1 MSHQTCHHPGAFAVQ
16 YHSIVVPIAN
26 PDTAPALLNLA
37 YQLVGEDG
45 RVIGLYVTNGEGED
59 YAEKLDVLEGIVE
72 EASDEARPIV
82 FKKYVG
88 TSVIRGIMDTVREE
102 NGDLLI
108 LGVQQKK
115 SGEFQLGAISENVT
129 RAAVC
134 DVVIYR
140 AARKGDAGAN
150 AEGEYQRGAYHR
162 VVVPVDGSPSARAA
176 CEVGILLADETPI
189 EAMYAQERGEPRW
202 HGTAQIAHALEDIEG
217 AERFKRSV
225 ITADQP
231 AAGILARLKS
241 SDLTVLGIKDRSQ
254 LERWLYG
261 DFSREI
267 LNRATGAVL
276 LVYREAT
283 TPGVGRAV
291 QRGLNRLRLNLTEVE
306 QEELEWQ
313 GDRMGAPSLDFFV
326 LTLIAATLASLGLLL
341 NSSAVIIGAML
352 VAPLMQPLI
361 ALAVGMSAWNVRL
374 FWRGIF
380 TLARGIVAALAVSVL
395 VAALV
400 PTSVLTPEI
409 LARTNPSLP
418 DLAVAFVSGV
428 VGAYAT
434 VRKDIPAALAGVAIA
449 AALMP
454 PLCVVGINIAAGN
467 LAVAERAALLFL
479 TNITAITVAA
489 WLCFAWA
496 GLRPRLEHKPTLAQR
511 LLQMGTV
518 VAAVAIIGA
527 MAYLVVSTNNR
538 PLIEDRLRAALNP
551 AEVVSLE
558 MIPDNPIRL
567 VVVVRA
573 AQPPTREQVVIAE
586 AALNEALSVPVQLE
600 VVALTTIAL
609 TE

>member
-1 MSHQTCHHPGAFAVQ
+1 MQ
-16 YHSIVVPIAN
+16 YRSIVVPVAN
-26 PDTAPALLNLA
+26 PYTAPALLNLA
-37 YQLVGEDG
+37 YQLVAEGG
-45 RVIGLYVTNGEGED
+45 RVIGLYVTNGDTEEH
-59 YAEKLDVLEGIVE
+59 AEALDVLEGIVE
-72 EASDEARPIV
+72 EASEDGCPIV
-82 FKKYVG
+82 FKKHIG

-108 LGVQQKK
+108 LGAQQKK
-115 SGEFQLGAISENVT
+115 SGEFHLGAISENVA
-129 RAAVC
+129 RAAAC

-140 AARKGDAGAN
+140 AVRKGEAGAN
-150 AEGEYQRGAYHR
+150 TEGEYQR
-162 VVVPVDGSPSARAA
+162 VVVPVDGSPSAKAA
-176 CEVGILLADETPI
+176 CEVGLLLADETPI
-189 EAMYAQERGEPRW
+189 EAMYAQKRGEPRW
-202 HGTAQIAHALEDIEG
+202 HGMAQIDHALEGVEG

-231 AAGILARLKS
+231 VAGLLARLKS
-241 SDLTVLGIKDRSQ
+241 SDITVLGLKDRSQ

-267 LNRATGAVL
+267 LDRAAGAVL

-283 TPGVGRAV
+283 APGVGRVV

-313 GDRMGAPSLDFFV
+313 GDRMAAPSLDFFV
-326 LTLIAATLASLGLLL
+326 LALIAATLASLGLLL

-361 ALAVGMSAWNVRL
+361 ALAIGMSTWNVRL

-380 TLARGIVAALAVSVL
+380 TLARGILAALLVSVL
-395 VAALV
+395 VAAIM

-428 VGAYAT
+428 IGAYAT
-434 VRKDIPAALAGVAIA
+434 VRKDIPSALAGVAIA

-467 LAVAERAALLFL
+467 PAIAERAALLFL
-479 TNITAITVAA
+479 TNIAAITVAA

-518 VAAVAIIGA
+518 VAAVAIITA
-527 MAYLVVSTNNR
+527 MGYLVVATNNR

-551 AEVVSLE
+551 AEVVSME

-567 VVVVRA
+567 VVVVRS

-609 TE
+609 TD